1 MQNFVNKYFI
11 ECTQNSNIMPGAKEY
26 MEILRKE
33 GNEFILITARGFD
46 LKQMKPEAQ
55 KILQKNNITFD
66 KEYWAVQD
74 KVKIC
79 MQEKIDIMIEDSI
92 INIEKLAEAGIKT
105 IYLKDSNMK
114 SLNHPNI
121 KECYIWGDIYRYISK
136 LK

>member
-1 MQNFVNKYFI
+1 
-11 ECTQNSNIMPGAKEY
+11 MPGAKEY
-26 MEILRKE
+26 MEILKQE
-33 GNEFILITARGFD
+33 GHEFILITARGFD

-92 INIEKLAEAGIKT
+92 INIEKLAKAGIKT

-121 KECYIWGDIYRYISK
+121 KECYIWGDIYRYISN